1 MEKKGEGR
9 KGRKRGEGGRRRGEG
24 EREWRELMTRGEKG
38 GKRRKRVRR
47 RCKALNGS

>member
-9 KGRKRGEGGRRRGEG
+9 KGRKRGEGGRRRSEG
-24 EREWRELMTRGEKG
+24 EREWRELMTRGE
-38 GKRRKRVRR
+38 KRRKRVRR